1 MPVGNSQFSS
11 RAVFL
16 LKARLLHLCT
26 LYLLIFPLQLLAA
39 ETPCDPALARA
50 VSVQGTLEVKRA
62 RQTQW
67 TAAGRDEQ
75 FCPGDA
81 VRTGGS
87 SRAAILFY
95 PETVIRLDQYSSLVI
110 TAAETDT
117 TPSLLELLKGA
128 AHFISRDPRSLQ
140 IITPLANAAITG
152 TEFLVRVDE
161 DEIGVIVY
169 EGRVEVSNAAGNVQV
184 GANQRAVAHAG
195 QAPITEAVVRPR
207 DAVQWTLYYPP
218 VFSTSDSLNATLQQ
232 AARALA
238 VGQVDEARGD
248 LGRALAQDP
257 NNSEALALQSIIAL
271 TQNDTVLAREQA
283 QRAVTAQPTS
293 AAAPDRD
300 VLCPAGGLRS
310 ARRDGESAACRSR

>member
-1 MPVGNSQFSS
+1 MP
-11 RAVFL
+11 
-16 LKARLLHLCT
+16 
-26 LYLLIFPLQLLAA
+26 
-39 ETPCDPALARA
+39 ARA

-67 TAAGRDEQ
+67 TAAGRDER

-152 TEFLVRVDE
+152 TEFLVRVDT
-161 DEIGVIVY
+161 DETGVIVY
-169 EGRVEVSNAAGNVQV
+169 EGRVEVSNAAGSVQV
-184 GANQRAVAHAG
+184 GANQRAVA
-195 QAPITEAVVRPR
+195 EA
-207 DAVQWTLYYPP
+207 
-218 VFSTSDSLNATLQQ
+218 
-232 AARALA
+232 AA
-238 VGQVDEARGD
+238 DEKPEA
-248 LGRALAQDP
+248 
-257 NNSEALALQSIIAL
+257 SEAA
-271 TQNDTVLAREQA
+271 
-283 QRAVTAQPTS
+283 AVTEEPVEVEAGATARIGT
-293 AAAPDRD
+293 AAAS
-300 VLCPAGGLRS
+300 VGLAGSSLCNTS
-310 ARRDGESAACRSR
+310 